1 METKT
6 RANTIISG
14 RVQGVFFRMETKRAA
29 DRFGVF
35 GWVRNL
41 KDGSVEAVFEGDQ
54 ERVNDILDWCR
65 QGPPHAD
72 VTDVDTTW
80 SEYTGEFSG
89 FNIAFE
95 RDTS

>member
-1 METKT
+1 MENKVRA
-6 RANTIISG
+6 RANISG

-41 KDGSVEAVFEGDQ
+41 KDGSVEAVFEGEQ
-54 ERVNDILDWCR
+54 ERVNHILDWCR

-72 VTDVDTTW
+72 VTDMAVAW
-80 SEYTGEFSG
+80 SEYTGEFDG

-95 RDTS
+95 RDS